1 MKSLKKSQ
9 LLKLQQTLEGEIY
22 TRDLYKKIY
31 ATDASVYREIPIAV
45 AFPKSEAD
53 VVLLI
58 QFAQKHKISV
68 IPRAA
73 GTSLAG
79 QTTGKGLIID
89 CSRYLNRV
97 IEINTKEKKVV
108 VYGGVVRDELN
119 QLLKPYK
126 LFFGP
131 NTSTS
136 NRCTIA
142 GMIGNNSSGT
152 TSIQYGTTR
161 EKLIALKVV
170 LNTGEILRLS
180 AKNFSE
186 FQHLQQ
192 AQTCEGKLYRQIV
205 KLLKDSKNQRNI
217 REVYPHPEIHRRNT
231 GYALDVLLSQKPFN
245 EKGEAFNL
253 AKLICG
259 SEGTLAFILEAEL
272 ALDDLPPTNEAMLA
286 VHFNNVTDALEA
298 VETAMQFNLF
308 MCELMDKTILDCTKG
323 HLTYQA
329 SRFFIQG
336 DPGAILLCELRS
348 DSPEDL
354 NKQLQSL
361 QEKLQQKTRAYASP
375 VLYNEAILK
384 AIELRKAGLGLLANL
399 RSNKKAVACI
409 EDTAVR
415 LCDLPAYIKDF
426 TAIMNKYQQRA
437 VYYAHAGAGELHL
450 RPILDLKQKEDIV
463 LFEKI
468 THEVALL
475 VKQYRGSFSGEHGD
489 GRVRSPFLP
498 EILGP
503 EVMYLLQQ
511 VKKCFDPD
519 NIFNPHKII
528 QPKAMTENLRY
539 DIAQAKPAQLHTM
552 FNFGREFLKEV
563 EQCNGSGDCR
573 KGIEAGGVMCP
584 SYRATKNER
593 DTTRA
598 RANLLRELL
607 TYPDRKN
614 PLSSRAVKEVLSLCV
629 SCKACKKECPSN
641 VDLATFKSEALFHYF
656 NSNARPLSDYVF
668 AYQHKLLKAS
678 KSFNWFIQVSWFQ
691 KFLKKGLAIAPER
704 ELPLIAKKSLR
715 TMLKN
720 RPKQQNLDHQP
731 TPVYFFIDE
740 FTDLL
745 EPTIGYKAVKLL
757 EYLGYEVIVTNHKAS
772 GRALLS
778 KGFLK
783 QAKKLAIFN
792 VNHFTDVM
800 PSNAVLV
807 GIEPSAILSFRDE
820 YIQLHPNRTKAQKL
834 AAKVF
839 LIEEFLAQEIN
850 KKNIKANS
858 FTTEKQEIKV
868 HTHCHQKA
876 LGQSQDTFKILN
888 LPKNYSVK
896 LMATGCCGM
905 AGSFGYEKQNYA
917 TSLKMAEQN
926 LMKKLKNTDNKTL
939 VVANGTSCREQIKHC
954 SPKTAKHPIEVL
966 YSAIL

>member
-9 LLKLQQTLEGEIY
+9 LLVLQDSLEGEIY
-22 TRDLYKKIY
+22 TGDLYKKIY
-31 ATDASVYREIPIAV
+31 ATDASVYREIPLAV
-45 AFPKSEAD
+45 AFPKSDAD

-58 QFAQKHKISV
+58 KFAQKNKIAV

-79 QTTGKGLIID
+79 QTTGKGIVID

-97 IEINTKEKKVV
+97 IKINAEQKKAVV
-108 VYGGVVRDELN
+108 QGGVVRDELN
-119 QLLKPYK
+119 QLLKPYQ

-161 EKLIALKVV
+161 DKLIALKVV
-170 LNTGEILRLS
+170 LHTGQVIRLTS
-180 AKNFSE
+180 KNVTE
-186 FQHLQQ
+186 LQHLQQ
-192 AQTCEGKLYRQIV
+192 DQTWEGNLYRQILS
-205 KLLKDSKNQRNI
+205 LLQNSNNQKNI

-231 GYALDVLLSQKPFN
+231 GYALDILLNQKPFN
-245 EKGEAFNL
+245 EKGESFNL

-272 ALDDLPPTNEAMLA
+272 ALDNLPPANEALLA
-286 VHFNNVTDALEA
+286 VHFYNVTDALEA
-298 VETAMQFNLF
+298 VETTMQSNLY

-348 DSPEDL
+348 ESPESL
-354 NKQLQSL
+354 QKQLNVL
-361 QEKLQQKTRAYASP
+361 QEKLNQQTRAYASP
-375 VLYNEAILK
+375 VLYNEDILK

-399 RSNKKAVACI
+399 KSNKKAVACI

-415 LCDLPAYIKDF
+415 LTDLASYIKDF
-426 TAIMNKYQQRA
+426 TAIMNKYQQQA

-468 THEVALL
+468 TREVALL
-475 VKQYRGSFSGEHGD
+475 VKRYRGSFSGEHGD

-503 EVMYLLQQ
+503 QVMNLLQQ
-511 VKKCFDPD
+511 VKEWFDPD
-519 NIFNPHKII
+519 YIFNPHKII
-528 QPKAMTENLRY
+528 QPKAMTQNLRY

-573 KGIEAGGVMCP
+573 KGIGAGGVMCP

-607 TYPDRKN
+607 TYPDKKN
-614 PLSSRAVKEVLSLCV
+614 PLSNKAVKEVLSLCV

-704 ELPLIAKKSLR
+704 ELPLTAKKSLR
-715 TMLKN
+715 AMLKN
-720 RPKQQNLDHQP
+720 RHKQQISNQQP
-731 TPVYFFIDE
+731 TPVYLFIDE

-745 EPTIGYKAVKLL
+745 DPTIGFTALKLL
-757 EYLGYEVIVTNHKAS
+757 ERLGYDVVVTAHKAS
-772 GRALLS
+772 GRAFLS

-783 QAKKLAIFN
+783 QAKKLAVFN
-792 VNHFTDVM
+792 VNHFTEIM
-800 PSNAVLV
+800 PHNAVLV
-807 GIEPSAILSFRDE
+807 GIEPSAILTFRDE
-820 YIQLHPNRTKAQKL
+820 YIKLHPNQKKAKKL
-834 AAKVF
+834 ALKTF
-839 LIEEFLAQEIN
+839 LLEEFLAKEIDRGHIKTTAFSKE
-850 KKNIKANS
+850 KKTIK
-858 FTTEKQEIKV
+858 I

-905 AGSFGYEKQNYA
+905 AGSFGYEKENYA
-917 TSLKMAEQN
+917 ISLKMAEQN
-926 LMKKLKNTDNKTL
+926 LMGKLKNLDEETL
-939 VVANGTSCREQIKHC
+939 IVANGTSCREQIKHC
-954 SPKTAKHPIEVL
+954 SPIKAKHPIEVL
-966 YSAIL
+966 YNALL